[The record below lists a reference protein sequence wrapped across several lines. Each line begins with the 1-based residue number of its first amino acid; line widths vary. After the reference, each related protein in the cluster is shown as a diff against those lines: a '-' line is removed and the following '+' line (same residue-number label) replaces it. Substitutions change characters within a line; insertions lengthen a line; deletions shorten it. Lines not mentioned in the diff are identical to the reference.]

1 MTTGVLTI
9 YRVTGDPHQA
19 LQRLL
24 PGPLAAGPNGKPY
37 FPSTA
42 HIKFNLSKTRGLS
55 LIAVA
60 IDVEVGIDIER
71 LRPVP
76 EFAAIA
82 DRFLPPG
89 DAEALAD
96 TPEPDRNREFFRR
109 WTRAE
114 ALWKAT
120 GLGLFAS
127 GRAIEGEWIVREID
141 VGEEYAA
148 AVAMASPLEIRILD
162 FGVNQ

>member
-1 MTTGVLTI
+1 MTAGVLTI
-9 YRVTGDPHQA
+9 YRVTGDPHQV
-19 LQRLL
+19 LQTVV

-37 FPSTA
+37 LPDTP

-55 LIAVA
+55 LVA
-60 IDVEVGIDIER
+60 IALDVEVGVDIER

-76 EFAAIA
+76 ELAAIA

-96 TPEPDRNREFFRR
+96 TPETDRNREFFRR

-120 GLGLFAS
+120 GLGLFAAGS
-127 GRAIEGEWIVREID
+127 TIEGEWIVREID
-141 VGEEYAA
+141 MGEEYAA
-148 AVAMASPLEIRILD
+148 AVAMARPLEVRILEPE
-162 FGVNQ
+162 